1 VDNRTRLK
9 SFSLDAEKQSMEDL
23 ILVMISVVA
32 AFLLDFRETQRS
44 LKSNFWAKCG
54 AALMAISLP
63 EAKPTTIASADDA
76 ARSVTK
82 EDEIKAQSGYNV
94 PPTSSSWIERKYFPP
109 LMIML
114 VGITGQFLLSLAIDI
129 LLWKKIYYGRYFVE
143 QCVGC
148 LAEVITISAVLALIV
163 FFVCWLIRLAKK
175 RWPGLI
181 IPTVIICLWSY
192 SVIVTSTYDRYNEK
206 LEKAKFEEKY
216 EFVAPLPE
224 AETEKGEK

>member
-1 VDNRTRLK
+1 
-9 SFSLDAEKQSMEDL
+9 MEDL

-129 LLWKKIYYGRYFVE
+129 LLWKKIYYGRYFLE
-143 QCVGC
+143 QCVRC
-148 LAEVITISAVLALIV
+148 LVEVMTISTIIALIAY
-163 FFVCWLIRLAKK
+163 FICCLIKLTTKK
-175 RWPGLI
+175 WPALI
-181 IPTVIICLWSY
+181 IPTVIVCMWSY
-192 SVIVTSTYDRYNEK
+192 SVIVAATYDRYHEK
-206 LEKAKFEEKY
+206 FGEARFIM
-216 EFVAPLPE
+216 PLPE
-224 AETEKGEK
+224 SEIEKGEK